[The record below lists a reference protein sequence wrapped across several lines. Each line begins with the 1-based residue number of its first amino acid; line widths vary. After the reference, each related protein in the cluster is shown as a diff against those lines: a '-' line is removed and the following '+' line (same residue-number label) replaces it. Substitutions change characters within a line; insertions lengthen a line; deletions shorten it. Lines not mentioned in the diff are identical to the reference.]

1 MCGARFTL
9 LSPRGQTL
17 CPARLGGPAVGPL
30 CSSDLIIA
38 VSSGL
43 AALASHSEITMRKS
57 ELLDACPV
65 GEHVLGFY

>member
-1 MCGARFTL
+1 MNLRFPL
-9 LSPRGQTL
+9 FFFFFNDRPRDF
-17 CPARLGGPAVGPL
+17 GPAVGPL

>member
-1 MCGARFTL
+1 
-9 LSPRGQTL
+9 
-17 CPARLGGPAVGPL
+17 VGPL